1 MNNTDNKINEAYD
14 KFLDLSKNITEENLE
29 ASKNN
34 IENIKD
40 ELSDELDKVEI
51 SENNINS
58 NESIMTTG
66 TYNPITGDVAV
77 AAASDNIKVLSDNHF
92 NKFTN
97 TNNIPLTIE
106 EIKKLVSTSDINYKE
121 LDELEDGLKVN
132 DLIQRKIKGK
142 KITYEE
148 LPKFLK
154 RTVEDIAI
162 QSADKAPSFAYLNN
176 RSNLNYIS
184 NLLIQ
189 QLVDEYNKKNIGI
202 DIDTMLKG
210 FDEFDK
216 MQNDISKEFG
226 DMLMTFDDE
235 RKAEIDAAIER
246 CKKEGKEDSIEKLQ
260 KMKDVIDDAYNL
272 DKFSEFCK
280 KVRIKKFDL
289 EKPKKVFLSFN
300 SKYEKHAN
308 NINDIQYCP
317 IVLDRH
323 LEDHNSNLKL
333 CLAFCKYCMNFS
345 PDNIE
350 DHTFMY
356 YFIRNII
363 LIDRINP
370 KGRLY
375 ETMDEKS
382 KIFYDGFISNLKKCI
397 FNLNNR

>member
-1 MNNTDNKINEAYD
+1 MEKLKMNYNKIDEAYN
-14 KFLDLSKNITEENLE
+14 KLISSTNNLE
-29 ASKNN
+29 ASKKN
-34 IENIKD
+34 IEEIKND
-40 ELSDELDKVEI
+40 ISDELNSVEI
-51 SENNINS
+51 DNSENSSDAID
-58 NESIMTTG
+58 TVG
-66 TYNPITGDVAV
+66 TYNPITGNVAV
-77 AAASDNIKVLSDNHF
+77 AAASDDIKILSDSHF
-92 NKFTN
+92 DKFTN
-97 TNNIPLTIE
+97 SNNPLTLD
-106 EIKKLVSTSDINYKE
+106 EIKELINTSKMGYKE
-121 LDELEDGLKVN
+121 TDELQTVLKVN
-132 DLIQRKIKGK
+132 ELIQNKISGK
-142 KITYEE
+142 KVLYDD
-148 LPKFLK
+148 LPLILK
-154 RTVEDIAI
+154 KVVTDIAA
-162 QSADKAPSFAYLNN
+162 QSANEGPSFAYLHNK
-176 RSNLNYIS
+176 SILNYIS
-184 NLLIQ
+184 NIVIQ
-189 QLVDEYNKKNIGI
+189 QLVDEYNKKNSGI

-210 FDEFDK
+210 FDESINK
-216 MQNDISKEFG
+216 MQNDMSKEFG

-246 CKKEGKEDSIEKLQ
+246 CKKEGKEDSIIKLQ

-280 KVRIKKFDL
+280 KVKIKKFDL

-323 LEDHNSNLKL
+323 LDDHNNNLKL

-370 KGRLY
+370 KGKLY

-382 KIFYDGFISNLKKCI
+382 KNFYNGFIENLKKCI
-397 FNLNNR
+397 SNLNNR

>member
-1 MNNTDNKINEAYD
+1 MNSIDNKIDEAYN
-14 KFLDLSKNITEENLE
+14 KLISSANNLE
-29 ASKNN
+29 ASKKS
-34 IENIKD
+34 IEEIKND
-40 ELSDELDKVEI
+40 ISDELNSVEI
-51 SENNINS
+51 DNSENSSDAVN
-58 NESIMTTG
+58 TVG
-66 TYNPITGDVAV
+66 TYNPITGNVAV
-77 AAASDNIKVLSDNHF
+77 AAASDDIKTLSDSHF
-92 NKFTN
+92 DKFTN
-97 TNNIPLTIE
+97 SNNPLTLD
-106 EIKKLVSTSDINYKE
+106 EIKELISTSKIGYKE
-121 LDELEDGLKVN
+121 TDELQTVLKVN
-132 DLIQRKIKGK
+132 ELIQNKISGK
-142 KITYEE
+142 KVLYDD
-148 LPKFLK
+148 LPPILK
-154 RTVEDIAI
+154 KVVTDIAA
-162 QSADKAPSFAYLNN
+162 QSANEGPSFAYLHNK
-176 RSNLNYIS
+176 SILNYIS
-184 NLLIQ
+184 NIVIQ
-189 QLVDEYNKKNIGI
+189 QLVDEYNKKNAGI

-210 FDEFDK
+210 FDESINK
-216 MQNDISKEFG
+216 MQNDMSKEFG

-246 CKKEGKEDSIEKLQ
+246 CKKEGKEDSIIKLQ

-280 KVRIKKFDL
+280 KVKIKKFDL

-323 LEDHNSNLKL
+323 LDDHNNNLKL

-370 KGRLY
+370 KGKLY

-382 KIFYDGFISNLKKCI
+382 KKFYDGFIENLKKCI
-397 FNLNNR
+397 SNLNDR

>member
-1 MNNTDNKINEAYD
+1 MNSTDNKIDEAYN
-14 KFLDLSKNITEENLE
+14 KLISTAENITEENLE
-29 ASKNN
+29 ASKKN
-34 IENIKD
+34 IEEIKND
-40 ELSDELDKVEI
+40 LSDELNSVEI
-51 SENNINS
+51 NNSENSSDAVN
-58 NESIMTTG
+58 TVG
-66 TYNPITGDVAV
+66 TYNPITGNIAV
-77 AAASDNIKVLSDNHF
+77 AAASDDIKTLSDSHF
-92 NKFTN
+92 DKFTN
-97 TNNIPLTIE
+97 SNNPLTLD
-106 EIKKLVSTSDINYKE
+106 EIKELINTSKIGYKE
-121 LDELEDGLKVN
+121 TDELQTVLKVN
-132 DLIQRKIKGK
+132 ELIQNKISGK
-142 KITYEE
+142 KVLYDD
-148 LPKFLK
+148 LPPILK
-154 RTVEDIAI
+154 KAVTDIAA
-162 QSADKAPSFAYLNN
+162 QSANEGPSFAYLHNK
-176 RSNLNYIS
+176 SILNYIS
-184 NLLIQ
+184 NIVIQ
-189 QLVDEYNKKNIGI
+189 QLVDEYNKKNAGI

-210 FDEFDK
+210 FDESINK
-216 MQNDISKEFG
+216 MQNDMSKEFG

-246 CKKEGKEDSIEKLQ
+246 CKKEGKEDSIIKLQ

-280 KVRIKKFDL
+280 KVKIKKFDL
-289 EKPKKVFLSFN
+289 EKPKKIFLSFN

-323 LEDHNSNLKL
+323 LEDHDSNLKL

-370 KGRLY
+370 KGKLY

-382 KIFYDGFISNLKKCI
+382 KKFYDGFIENLKKCI
-397 FNLNNR
+397 SNLNDR

>member
-323 LEDHNSNLKL
+323 LDDHNNNLKL

-370 KGRLY
+370 KGKLY

-382 KIFYDGFISNLKKCI
+382 KKFYDGFIENLKKCI
-397 FNLNNR
+397 SNLNDR